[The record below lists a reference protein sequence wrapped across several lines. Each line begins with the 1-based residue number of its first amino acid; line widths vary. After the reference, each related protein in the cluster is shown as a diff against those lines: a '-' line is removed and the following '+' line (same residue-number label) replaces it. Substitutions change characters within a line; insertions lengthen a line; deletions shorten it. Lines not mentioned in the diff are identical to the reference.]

1 MEFNLEQIDTLLSTT
16 RAVRRRLDFD
26 REVPDEVLLRCIDL
40 AEQAPSGGNVAS
52 RRWLVI
58 RDADTK
64 ARLAA
69 LYRDAGGRGL
79 IETAARLRGSTQ
91 PRERVVTS
99 AAYLAQHLER
109 VPVLVLVTIWGT
121 HDGSGR
127 PGLFDSVLQA
137 AWSFCL
143 ALRARGLGS
152 TWTTLHLGR
161 AHEVAE
167 LLGIP
172 DGVTQVVLLPVAYT
186 QGTDFTPATR
196 RPASAITWFDRWGDT
211 NAHPRD
217 GRSLLAAGPGVT
229 VEVDIAATPT
239 RVWELV
245 RDINLPARFST
256 EFLGATWINTESPCV
271 GAAFVGR
278 NRQEGGREWETTS
291 YIVAWE
297 PPWVLAWNVSDPA
310 QPSAQWRFELEPL
323 GSGTRLRQHV
333 TIGPGMSGTARAMAQ
348 HPEHAQQI
356 LTRRR
361 DQLRRNMER
370 TTHGIKQ
377 LAESHSENPT
387 ANSSV

>member
-16 RAVRRRLDFD
+16 RAVRRRLDFT

-40 AEQAPSGGNVAS
+40 AEQAPSGGNVTS

-58 RDADTK
+58 RDPDTK

-79 IETAARLRGSTQ
+79 IETAERLHSSAQ
-91 PRERVVTS
+91 ARERVVTS

-152 TWTTLHLGR
+152 AWTTLHLGR
-161 AHEVAE
+161 AQEVAD

-186 QGTDFTPATR
+186 HGTDFTPATR

-229 VEVDIAATPT
+229 VEVDIAAAPT

-245 RDINLPARFST
+245 SDINLPARFST
-256 EFLGATWINTESPCV
+256 EFLGATWINTESPRV

-278 NRQEGGREWETTS
+278 NRREEGREWETTS

-323 GSGTRLRQHV
+323 GSGTRLRQQV
-333 TIGPGMSGTARAMAQ
+333 TIGPAMSGTARAMTQ
-348 HPEHAQQI
+348 QPEQAQQI

-377 LAESHSENPT
+377 LAELHTEEKD
-387 ANSSV
+387 A

>member
-1 MEFNLEQIDTLLSTT
+1 MDFNLEQIDTLLSTT
-16 RAVRRRLDFD
+16 RAVRRRLDFT
-26 REVPDEVLLRCIDL
+26 REVPDAVLLRCIDL

-52 RRWLVI
+52 RRWLVL
-58 RDADTK
+58 RDPDTK

-79 IETAARLRGSTQ
+79 IETAERLRGSAQ
-91 PRERVVTS
+91 ARARVVTS

-152 TWTTLHLGR
+152 AWTTLHLGR
-161 AHEVAE
+161 AREVAD

-172 DGVTQVVLLPVAYT
+172 DGVTQIVLLPVAYT
-186 QGTDFTPATR
+186 QGTDFTPVTR
-196 RPASAITWFDRWGDT
+196 RPAAAITWFDCWGDT

-229 VEVDIAATPT
+229 VEVDIAAAPA

-245 RDINLPARFST
+245 SDINLPARFST
-256 EFLGATWINTESPCV
+256 EFRGATWIDTEGPRV
-271 GAAFVGR
+271 GAAFIDK
-278 NRQEGGREWETTS
+278 NQQERGREWQTTS

-310 QPSAQWRFELEPL
+310 QPSAQWRFELEAL
-323 GSGTRLRQHV
+323 GSGTRLRQQV
-333 TIGPGMSGTARAMAQ
+333 TIGPGISGTARAMQQ
-348 HPEHAQQI
+348 HPEQAQQM

-361 DQLRRNMER
+361 DQLRHNMEL

-377 LAESHSENPT
+377 LAESQGEDPAASPR
-387 ANSSV
+387 

>member
-1 MEFNLEQIDTLLSTT
+1 MEFNLEQIDILLSTT
-16 RAVRRRLDFD
+16 RAVRRRLDFT

-58 RDADTK
+58 RDPDTK

-69 LYRDAGGRGL
+69 LYRDAGGQGL
-79 IETAARLRGSTQ
+79 MATAERLRGRGQ
-91 PRERVVTS
+91 ARARVVTS

-121 HDGSGR
+121 HDDSGR

-152 TWTTLHLGR
+152 AWTTLHLGR
-161 AHEVAE
+161 AQEVAD

-186 QGTDFTPATR
+186 RGTDFTPAPR
-196 RPASAITWFDRWGDT
+196 RPAAAITWFDRWGDT
-211 NAHPRD
+211 NAQPHD

-229 VEVDIAATPT
+229 VEVDIAASPT

-245 RDINLPARFST
+245 SDINLPARFST
-256 EFLGATWINTESPCV
+256 EFRGATWIDTESPRV

-297 PPWVLAWNVSDPA
+297 PPRVLAWHVSDPA

-333 TIGPGMSGTARAMAQ
+333 TMGPGMSGTARAMAQ
-348 HPEHAQQI
+348 QPEQAQQI

-370 TTHGIKQ
+370 TTQGIKQ
-377 LAESHSENPT
+377 LAEAPSEDST
-387 ANSSV
+387 AAPR

>member
-16 RAVRRRLDFD
+16 RAVRRRLDFT

-58 RDADTK
+58 RDPDTK

-79 IETAARLRGSTQ
+79 IETAARLRGSGQ
-91 PRERVVTS
+91 ARARVVTS

-152 TWTTLHLGR
+152 AWTTLHLGR
-161 AHEVAE
+161 AREVAD

-172 DGVTQVVLLPVAYT
+172 DGVTQIVLLPVAYT
-186 QGTDFTPATR
+186 QGTDFTPVTR
-196 RPASAITWFDRWGDT
+196 RPAAAITWFDCWGDT

-217 GRSLLAAGPGVT
+217 GRSLLATGPGVT
-229 VEVDIAATPT
+229 VEVDIAAAPA

-245 RDINLPARFST
+245 SDINLPARFST
-256 EFLGATWINTESPCV
+256 EFRGATWIDTEGPRV
-271 GAAFVGR
+271 GAAFIDK
-278 NRQEGGREWETTS
+278 NQQERGREWQTTS

-310 QPSAQWRFELEPL
+310 QPSAQWRFELEAL
-323 GSGTRLRQHV
+323 GSGTRLRQQV
-333 TIGPGMSGTARAMAQ
+333 TIGPGISGTARAMQQ
-348 HPEHAQQI
+348 HPEQAQQM

-361 DQLRRNMER
+361 DQLRHNMEL

-377 LAESHSENPT
+377 LAESQGEDPAASPR
-387 ANSSV
+387 

>member
-16 RAVRRRLDFD
+16 RAVRRRLDFT

-40 AEQAPSGGNVAS
+40 AEQAPSGGNVTS

-58 RDADTK
+58 RDPDTK

-79 IETAARLRGSTQ
+79 IETAERLHSSAQ
-91 PRERVVTS
+91 ARERVVTS

-152 TWTTLHLGR
+152 AWTTLHLGR
-161 AHEVAE
+161 AQEVAD

-186 QGTDFTPATR
+186 HGTDFTPATR

-229 VEVDIAATPT
+229 VEVDIAAAPT

-245 RDINLPARFST
+245 SDINLPARFST
-256 EFLGATWINTESPCV
+256 EFLGATWINTESPRV

-278 NRQEGGREWETTS
+278 NRREEGREWETTS

-323 GSGTRLRQHV
+323 GSGTRLRQQV
-333 TIGPGMSGTARAMAQ
+333 TIGPAMSGTARAMAQ
-348 HPEHAQQI
+348 QPEQAQQI

-377 LAESHSENPT
+377 LAELHTEEKD
-387 ANSSV
+387 A

>member
-16 RAVRRRLDFD
+16 RAVRRRLDFT
-26 REVPDEVLLRCIDL
+26 REVPDAVLLRCIDL

-52 RRWLVI
+52 RRWLVL
-58 RDADTK
+58 RDPDTK

-79 IETAARLRGSTQ
+79 IETAERLRGSAQ
-91 PRERVVTS
+91 ARARVVTS
-99 AAYLAQHLER
+99 AAYLAQHLKR

-121 HDGSGR
+121 HDGSRR

-152 TWTTLHLGR
+152 AWTTLHLGR
-161 AHEVAE
+161 AREVAD

-172 DGVTQVVLLPVAYT
+172 DGVTQIVLLPVAYT
-186 QGTDFTPATR
+186 QGTDFTPVTR
-196 RPASAITWFDRWGDT
+196 RPAAAITWFDCWGDT

-229 VEVDIAATPT
+229 VEVDIAAAPT

-245 RDINLPARFST
+245 SDINLPARFST
-256 EFLGATWINTESPCV
+256 EFLGATWIDTESPRV

-278 NRQEGGREWETTS
+278 NRLEGGREWETTS
-291 YIVAWE
+291 YIVTWE

-310 QPSAQWRFELEPL
+310 QPSAQWRFELEAL
-323 GSGTRLRQHV
+323 GSGTRLRQQV
-333 TIGPGMSGTARAMAQ
+333 TIGPGISGTARAMQQ
-348 HPEHAQQI
+348 HPEQAQQM

-361 DQLRRNMER
+361 DQLRHNMEL

-377 LAESHSENPT
+377 LAESQGEDPAASPR
-387 ANSSV
+387 

>member
-16 RAVRRRLDFD
+16 RAVRRRLDFT

-40 AEQAPSGGNVAS
+40 AEQAPSGGNVTS

-58 RDADTK
+58 RDPDTK

-79 IETAARLRGSTQ
+79 IETAERLHGSGQARA
-91 PRERVVTS
+91 RVVTS

-152 TWTTLHLGR
+152 AWTTLHLGR
-161 AHEVAE
+161 AQEVAE

-172 DGVTQVVLLPVAYT
+172 DGVTQIVLLPVAYT
-186 QGTDFTPATR
+186 HGTNFTPVPR

-217 GRSLLAAGPGVT
+217 GRSLLDAGPGVT
-229 VEVDIAATPT
+229 VEVDIAAAPT

-245 RDINLPARFST
+245 SDINLPARFST
-256 EFLGATWINTESPCV
+256 EFRGATWIDTESPRV

-278 NRQEGGREWETTS
+278 NRQEEGREWETTS

-333 TIGPGMSGTARAMAQ
+333 TIGPGMSGTARAMTQ
-348 HPEHAQQI
+348 HPEQAQQI

-377 LAESHSENPT
+377 LAESHSEDSIGRT
-387 ANSSV
+387 A

>member
-16 RAVRRRLDFD
+16 RAVRRRLDFT

-40 AEQAPSGGNVAS
+40 AEQAPSGGNVTS

-58 RDADTK
+58 RDPDTK

-79 IETAARLRGSTQ
+79 IETAERLYGSGQ
-91 PRERVVTS
+91 
-99 AAYLAQHLER
+99 AHAL
-109 VPVLVLVTIWGT
+109 LVTIWGT

-152 TWTTLHLGR
+152 AWTTLHLRR
-161 AHEVAE
+161 AQEVAE

-172 DGVTQVVLLPVAYT
+172 NGVTQVVLLPVAYT
-186 QGTDFTPATR
+186 HGTDFTPATR
-196 RPASAITWFDRWGDT
+196 RPAAAITWFDRWGDT

-229 VEVDIAATPT
+229 VEADIGAAPT

-256 EFLGATWINTESPCV
+256 EFVGATWIDTESPRV

-278 NRQEGGREWETTS
+278 NRQEGGREGPEGPAPTQWRQGPGGPRACEERTHAPTPSRQWETTS
-291 YIVAWE
+291 YI
-297 PPWVLAWNVSDPA
+297 
-310 QPSAQWRFELEPL
+310 
-323 GSGTRLRQHV
+323 
-333 TIGPGMSGTARAMAQ
+333 
-348 HPEHAQQI
+348 
-356 LTRRR
+356 
-361 DQLRRNMER
+361 
-370 TTHGIKQ
+370 
-377 LAESHSENPT
+377 
-387 ANSSV
+387 

>member
-1 MEFNLEQIDTLLSTT
+1 MEFNLEQVDTLLSTT
-16 RAVRRRLDFD
+16 RAVRRRLDFN

-52 RRWLVI
+52 RRWLVM
-58 RDADTK
+58 RDPDTK

-79 IETAARLRGSTQ
+79 IETAERLHGSAHARA
-91 PRERVVTS
+91 RVVTS

-152 TWTTLHLGR
+152 AWTTLHLGR
-161 AHEVAE
+161 AREVAD

-172 DGVTQVVLLPVAYT
+172 DGVTQIVLLPVAYT
-186 QGTDFTPATR
+186 HGTDFTPVAR
-196 RPASAITWFDRWGDT
+196 RPAAAITWFDRWGDT

-229 VEVDIAATPT
+229 VEVDIAAPPA

-245 RDINLPARFST
+245 SDINLPARFST
-256 EFLGATWINTESPCV
+256 EFLGATWIDTESPRV

-278 NRQEGGREWETTS
+278 NRQEGGREWQTTS
-291 YIVAWE
+291 YIAAWE
-297 PPWVLAWNVSDPA
+297 PPWVLAWNVGDAA
-310 QPSAQWRFELEPL
+310 QPSAQWRFELEAL
-323 GSGTRLRQHV
+323 GSGTRLRQQM
-333 TIGPGMSGTARAMAQ
+333 TIGPGMSGTARAMQQ
-348 HPEHAQQI
+348 HPEQAQQI

-377 LAESHSENPT
+377 LAESHGEEPT
-387 ANSSV
+387 AAPC

>member
-16 RAVRRRLDFD
+16 RAVRRRLDFT

-40 AEQAPSGGNVAS
+40 AEQAPSGGNVTS

-58 RDADTK
+58 RDPDTK

-79 IETAARLRGSTQ
+79 IETAERLHSSAQ
-91 PRERVVTS
+91 ARERVVTS

-152 TWTTLHLGR
+152 AWTTLHLGR
-161 AHEVAE
+161 AQEVAD

-186 QGTDFTPATR
+186 HGTDFTPATR

-229 VEVDIAATPT
+229 VEVDIAAAPT

-245 RDINLPARFST
+245 SDINLPARFST
-256 EFLGATWINTESPCV
+256 EFLGATWSNTESPRV

-278 NRQEGGREWETTS
+278 NRREEGREWETTS

-323 GSGTRLRQHV
+323 GSGTRLRQQV
-333 TIGPGMSGTARAMAQ
+333 TIGPAMSGTARAMAQ
-348 HPEHAQQI
+348 QPEQAQQI

-377 LAESHSENPT
+377 LAELHTEEKD
-387 ANSSV
+387 A

>member
-16 RAVRRRLDFD
+16 RAVRRRLDFT

-40 AEQAPSGGNVAS
+40 AEQAPSGGNVTS

-58 RDADTK
+58 RDPDTK

-79 IETAARLRGSTQ
+79 IETAERLRGSAHA
-91 PRERVVTS
+91 RERVVTS
-99 AAYLAQHLER
+99 AAYLAQHLAR

-143 ALRARGLGS
+143 ALRARGFGS
-152 TWTTLHLGR
+152 AWTTLHLGR
-161 AHEVAE
+161 AQEVAD
-167 LLGIP
+167 LLAIP

-186 QGTDFTPATR
+186 HGTDFTPAPR
-196 RPASAITWFDRWGDT
+196 RPATAITWFDRWGDT
-211 NAHPRD
+211 NAQPRD

-245 RDINLPARFST
+245 SDINLPARFST
-256 EFLGATWINTESPCV
+256 EFRGATWIDTESPRV

-297 PPWVLAWNVSDPA
+297 PPRVLAWNVSDPA

-323 GSGTRLRQHV
+323 GSGTRLRQQV
-333 TIGPGMSGTARAMAQ
+333 TMGPGMSGTARAMAQ
-348 HPEHAQQI
+348 QPEQAQQI

-370 TTHGIKQ
+370 TTQGIKQ
-377 LAESHSENPT
+377 LAEAPSEDAT
-387 ANSSV
+387 AAPR

>member
-1 MEFNLEQIDTLLSTT
+1 MDFNLEQIDTLLSTT
-16 RAVRRRLDFD
+16 RAVRRRLDFN
-26 REVPDEVLLRCIDL
+26 REVPDEVLLHCIDL

-52 RRWLVI
+52 RRWLVM
-58 RDADTK
+58 RDPDTK

-79 IETAARLRGSTQ
+79 IETAERLHGSEPARA
-91 PRERVVTS
+91 RVVTS

-152 TWTTLHLGR
+152 AWTTLHLGR
-161 AHEVAE
+161 AREVAD

-172 DGVTQVVLLPVAYT
+172 DGVTQIVLLPVAYT
-186 QGTDFTPATR
+186 QGTNFTPVTR
-196 RPASAITWFDRWGDT
+196 RPAAVITWFDRWGDT

-217 GRSLLAAGPGVT
+217 GRSLLASGPGVT

-245 RDINLPARFST
+245 SDINLPARFST
-256 EFLGATWINTESPCV
+256 EFLGATWIHPESPRV

-278 NRQEGGREWETTS
+278 NRQEGGREWQTTS

-297 PPWVLAWNVSDPA
+297 PPWVLAWNVSDPV
-310 QPSAQWRFELEPL
+310 QPSAQWRFELEAL

-333 TIGPGMSGTARAMAQ
+333 TIGPGMSGTARAMQQ
-348 HPEHAQQI
+348 HPEQAQQI

-361 DQLRRNMER
+361 DHLRRNMEL
-370 TTHGIKQ
+370 TTHGIKR
-377 LAESHSENPT
+377 LAESHSEDPT
-387 ANSSV
+387 ASPR

>member
-16 RAVRRRLDFD
+16 RAVRRRLDFT

-58 RDADTK
+58 RDPDTK

-79 IETAARLRGSTQ
+79 IETAERLHGSGQARA
-91 PRERVVTS
+91 RVVTS

-143 ALRARGLGS
+143 ALRTRGLGS
-152 TWTTLHLGR
+152 AWTTLHLGR
-161 AHEVAE
+161 AQEVAT

-186 QGTDFTPATR
+186 RGTAFTPATR

-229 VEVDIAATPT
+229 VEVDIAAAPT

-245 RDINLPARFST
+245 SDINLPARFST
-256 EFLGATWINTESPCV
+256 EFLGATWIDTESPRV

-278 NRQEGGREWETTS
+278 NRLEGGREWETTS
-291 YIVAWE
+291 YIVTWE

-310 QPSAQWRFELEPL
+310 QPSAQWRFELEAL
-323 GSGTRLRQHV
+323 GSGTRLRQQV
-333 TIGPGMSGTARAMAQ
+333 TIGPGISGTARAMQQ
-348 HPEHAQQI
+348 HPEQAQQM

-361 DQLRRNMER
+361 DQLRHNMEL

-377 LAESHSENPT
+377 LAESQGEDPAASPR
-387 ANSSV
+387 